1 MRNLSRNGAGENP
14 EAVDELSLFRGGLF
28 YRLQVLLRLI
38 RGPKWNLP
46 PRVLWIVAVSW
57 LPLTI
62 ITALTR
68 REQLSTLLRDY
79 VVYSRTV
86 IAAPVLLIGQV
97 VTESRFSVLVTHVR
111 EAHLLGKEDRRR
123 LDALIGRLKRLRD
136 SVLPELTMLALIV
149 AELVIMGRS
158 RAFNGS
164 AWAFSK
170 SGDALSV
177 TAAGWYYL
185 LVSVPI
191 YQFLVLLALWKWL
204 VWCYL
209 LYRLS
214 RMDLQLVPTHPDEH
228 CGLGFLGLA
237 PAAFIPIAIALSAAI
252 GGTWRY
258 EILYAGATLAS
269 LTLPAIILLVLICMF
284 ELGPLCF
291 FVPRLTLLR
300 KNALLE
306 YGVLAQFYATNFHEK
321 WILKRTSLE
330 VEAPN
335 VTMLADLAR
344 NYGNIMR
351 IRPFPID
358 KETLIGLAAAVLLP
372 LLPVVLAE
380 HPLSV
385 IIKGLI
391 QAVGSVPI

>member
-1 MRNLSRNGAGENP
+1 MESAASGTL
-14 EAVDELSLFRGGLF
+14 DCGGQLATSH
-28 YRLQVLLRLI
+28 YHH
-38 RGPKWNLP
+38 
-46 PRVLWIVAVSW
+46 
-57 LPLTI
+57 
-62 ITALTR
+62 ALTR

-111 EAHLLGKEDRRR
+111 EAQLLGKEDRRR
-123 LDALIGRLKRLRD
+123 LDGLIGRLKRLRD

-164 AWAFSK
+164 AWALSK
-170 SGDALSV
+170 NGEALSV

-191 YQFLVLLALWKWL
+191 YQFLVMLALWKWL

-237 PAAFIPIAIALSAAI
+237 PVAFIPIAIALSAAI
-252 GGTWRY
+252 GAIGGTWRY
-258 EILYAGATLAS
+258 EILYAGVTLAS
-269 LTLPAIILLVLICMF
+269 LTLPAIILLVLICML

-291 FVPRLTLLR
+291 FVPRLMLLR
-300 KNALLE
+300 TNALLE
-306 YGVLAQFYATNFHEK
+306 YGVLTQFYATNFHEK
-321 WILKRTSLE
+321 WILKRTGLE
-330 VEAPN
+330 TEAPN
-335 VTMLADLAR
+335 VTMLADLAT
-344 NYGNIMR
+344 NYSNIRR

-380 HPLSV
+380 HSLSV